1 MTTALPRLPRNW
13 RSFLSG
19 LFAFMCLAHVQLADA
34 QQDPLLD
41 TAPRTIGADNLPRPV
56 TEAFMAEI
64 SARVA
69 SRVVLLRITEQLD
82 PRMRPNTVQWLGVA
96 VWVQPTPDSGT
107 HLVTTHT
114 AVSRAIAVEVLIE
127 NDWIPARV
135 ESLSPWYDLGLVVPS
150 GMDAT
155 VDGLIV
161 VDPEEARID
170 AWLAVVN
177 EQSVVSL
184 LSTSIRG
191 HDPNAEGL
199 MLQTP
204 STALPGSPLLNGD
217 GHLLGLVSA
226 RETGRRPQTL
236 VVGASMITEWWQAR
250 DESGSEVIWRPNIE
264 LEQVDP
270 GVGADVLGP

>member
-1 MTTALPRLPRNW
+1 
-13 RSFLSG
+13 
-19 LFAFMCLAHVQLADA
+19 MCLAHVQLADA

-41 TAPRTIGADNLPRPV
+41 TAPRTVGADNLPRPV
-56 TEAFMAEI
+56 TEAFMAEV
-64 SARVA
+64 SARIA
-69 SRVVLLRITEQLD
+69 SRVVLLRVTEQLD
-82 PRMRPNTVQWLGVA
+82 PFMHPNTVQWLGVA
-96 VWVQPTPDSGT
+96 VWVQPTPESGT

-114 AVSRAIAVEVLIE
+114 AVARAVAVEVLIE
-127 NDWIPARV
+127 NEWIPARV

-150 GMDAT
+150 GLDAT
-155 VDGLIV
+155 VDGLMV
-161 VDPEEARID
+161 VDPDEARID
-170 AWLAVVN
+170 AWLGVVN

-217 GHLLGLVSA
+217 GDLLGLVSA

-236 VVGASMITEWWQAR
+236 VVGATMITEWWQAR

-264 LEQVDP
+264 LEQIDP